1 MLSHVEW
8 FLASNLRSESSMT
21 RFTWSGT
28 PWINGLNA
36 AKRALSDALY
46 QRRGR
51 ETKMTVWMGV
61 AIAATWLMVAEPA
74 VASPAVGPRE
84 TVESAIGQI
93 LGVLQYGEVDGAAVA
108 DRSAEVR
115 RLTREIFDFEEISR
129 RALARHWQELNGDEQ
144 TEFVTLFRDLLERVY
159 MGQLGS
165 YSGEKITFVGE
176 VVEGD
181 IATVRSK
188 VVTKRGMEIPLD
200 YRMNARDGRWYVHD
214 VKVGGYSF
222 VGSYRYQFDRVIR
235 TESYGALRG
244 RLQKKTLD
252 TAVAQTRQE
261 GL

>member
-1 MLSHVEW
+1 MMS
-8 FLASNLRSESSMT
+8 FA
-21 RFTWSGT
+21 FSGT
-28 PWINGLNA
+28 PWINELSA
-36 AKRALSDALY
+36 TKRALADAAY

-51 ETKMTVWMGV
+51 ETKMTMWMGV
-61 AIAATWLMVAEPA
+61 AIAAAWLMMAGTA
-74 VASPAVGPRE
+74 VASPAVGPSE
-84 TVESAIGQI
+84 AVESAIVQI
-93 LGVLQYGEVDGAAVA
+93 LNVLSNGEAEGAPVA

-115 RLTREIFDFEEISR
+115 RLTRDLFDFEEISR
-129 RALARHWQELNGDEQ
+129 RALARHWQELNTDEQ

-181 IATVRSK
+181 VATVRSK
-188 VVTKRGMEIPLD
+188 VVTKKGTEIPLD
-200 YRMNARDGRWYVHD
+200 YRMHTRDGRWYVHD
-214 VKVGGYSF
+214 VKVGGFSF

-235 TESYGALRG
+235 TESYAALRG

-252 TAVAQTRQE
+252 TAVAQTREQ